1 MKLSIFLAAALLL
14 NTPAVQASTSPGDT
28 RQAEILGELCD
39 EGLRTACRQLAAVTQ
54 GNCAAPAGSGC
65 RYDSGV
71 FVPVKPNEL
80 MVVVPGLEFL
90 GLSRIS
96 SVQHCQRQTGA
107 RDWMEL
113 QTDAELEGM
122 NRCLADLT

>member
-14 NTPAVQASTSPGDT
+14 NTPAVQASTSP
-28 RQAEILGELCD
+28 
-39 EGLRTACRQLAAVTQ
+39 
-54 GNCAAPAGSGC
+54 
-65 RYDSGV
+65 GV